1 MKTGNSF
8 THDDYAALALESR
21 QKVLELVYKAQG
33 SHIGSLLGAAD
44 IFAVVFPNIDLDK
57 DKFILSA
64 GWKAALLYFHLWKKG
79 RITLEQLD
87 SYCQEGSPFIGLA
100 EPIHPD
106 IPFAGGSMGYGLPGA
121 VGFALAK
128 KLKGEEGTVYCY
140 MSDGELAVGTTHE
153 AALIAAHHN
162 LDNLVVIVEC
172 NGFQAMGRTR
182 DILPSPGWKNW
193 DNIGWNAYEL
203 NGHSYKELDID
214 LTACFWEEGPSIIF
228 ASTIKGKGVSFMLGN
243 NTWHYKAP
251 SEEEYKLAKQEL
263 S

>member
-8 THDDYAALALESR
+8 TNEDYAALALESR
-21 QKVLELVYKAQG
+21 KKVLELVYKAQS

-44 IFAVVFPNIDLDK
+44 IFAVVFSKIDLDQ

-128 KLKGEEGTVYCY
+128 KLKGEEGTIYCY
-140 MSDGELAVGTTHE
+140 MSDGELAIGTTWE
-153 AALIAAHHN
+153 ASLIAAHHK
-162 LDNLVVIVEC
+162 LDNLVVIVED
-172 NGFQAMGRTR
+172 NGYQAMGRTR
-182 DILPSPGWKNW
+182 DILHAK
-193 DNIGWNAYEL
+193 
-203 NGHSYKELDID
+203 
-214 LTACFWEEGPSIIF
+214 FPSIHWQQRTIYGHNHQLIMANLIF
-228 ASTIKGKGVSFMLGN
+228 ANLDKPTVIIAQTTKGKGISFMEN
-243 NTWHYKAP
+243 DNTWHYKAP
-251 SEEEYKLAKQEL
+251 SKEEYEKALTEL
-263 S
+263 NV

>member
-8 THDDYAALALESR
+8 TNEDYAALALESR
-21 QKVLELVYKAQG
+21 KKVLELVYNAQS

-128 KLKGEEGTVYCY
+128 KLKGEEGTIYCY
-140 MSDGELAVGTTHE
+140 MSDGELAIGTTWE
-153 AALIAAHHN
+153 AALIASHHK
-162 LDNLVVIVEC
+162 LDNLVVIIDV
-172 NGFQAMGRTR
+172 NGLQAMGKTE
-182 DILPSPGWKNW
+182 DILKTGFPGYGGK
-193 DNIGWNAYEL
+193 IMEL
-203 NGHSYKELDID
+203 NGHNFQMIENAINSNFKDQSLVI
-214 LTACFWEEGPSIIF
+214 LAH
-228 ASTIKGKGVSFMLGN
+228 TIKGKGVSFMEN
-243 NTWHYKAP
+243 DNTWHYKAP
-251 SEEEYKLAKQEL
+251 SKEEYEKALTEL
-263 S
+263 NV